1 MLTGK
6 NNRDYSK
13 SSVLGTAAYARSL
26 FPNNRFWNRLNHK
39 TFEAPRFLFLFALL
53 ALWQTVSGLG
63 LVPPYML
70 PSPLRILRAM
80 AHDFPLLMRHTGVT
94 LLETAAGLCISLA
107 ASFVLALLMDNA
119 PFLRKQIMPILL
131 LTQTVPTIAI
141 APLLVLWL
149 GYGASPKIALV
160 FVTCFFPLTVGLL
173 GGFQSADKDSAQ
185 LLKSMGATK
194 RQIYRYLKFPSSLPA
209 FFSGL
214 RIAGSYAV
222 IAAVVAEWL
231 GGNAGLGVYM
241 TRVRKSYAFDKMF
254 AVILLTAAL
263 SLVLMR
269 AIEELEKRALRW
281 RT

>member
-1 MLTGK
+1 MVRK
-6 NNRDYSK
+6 RI
-13 SSVLGTAAYARSL
+13 
-26 FPNNRFWNRLNHK
+26 K
-39 TFEAPRFLFLFALL
+39 TFEAPRFLFLLLLL

-70 PSPLRILRAM
+70 PSPLRIVRAM
-80 AHDFPLLMRHTGVT
+80 ANDFPLLMRHTGVT
-94 LLETAAGLCISLA
+94 MLETAVGLLLSLA
-107 ASFVLALLMDNA
+107 ASFVLALVMDNTA
-119 PFLRKQIMPILL
+119 FLRRQIMPILL
-131 LTQTVPTIAI
+131 FTQTVPTIAV

-160 FVTCFFPLTVGLL
+160 FITCFFPLTVGLL
-173 GGFQSADKDSAQ
+173 SGLQSADEDSVQ
-185 LLKSMGATK
+185 LLKSMGAT
-194 RQIYRYLKFPSSLPA
+194 RRHIYRYLKLPSSLPG

-231 GGNAGLGVYM
+231 GGNNGLGVYM
-241 TRVRKSYAFDKMF
+241 TRVRKSYSFDKMF

-269 AIEELEKRALRW
+269 GIEELEKRVVRW
-281 RT
+281 KPE

>member
-1 MLTGK
+1 M
-6 NNRDYSK
+6 
-13 SSVLGTAAYARSL
+13 
-26 FPNNRFWNRLNHK
+26 K
-39 TFEAPRFLFLFALL
+39 TFEAPRFLFLFLLL

-70 PSPLRILRAM
+70 PSPLRIVRAI
-80 AHDFPLLMRHTGVT
+80 ANDFPLLMRHTGVT
-94 LLETAAGLCISLA
+94 MLETAVGLLLSLA
-107 ASFVLALLMDNA
+107 ASFVLALVMDNTA
-119 PFLRKQIMPILL
+119 FLRRQIMPILL
-131 LTQTVPTIAI
+131 FTQTVPAIAV

-160 FVTCFFPLTVGLL
+160 FITCFFPLTVGLL
-173 GGFQSADKDSAQ
+173 SGLQSADEDSVQ
-185 LLKSMGATK
+185 LLKSMGAT
-194 RQIYRYLKFPSSLPA
+194 RRHIYRYLKLPSSLPG

-231 GGNAGLGVYM
+231 GGNSGLGVYM
-241 TRVRKSYAFDKMF
+241 TRVRKSYSFDKMF

-269 AIEELEKRALRW
+269 GIEELEKRVVRW
-281 RT
+281 KPE

>member
-1 MLTGK
+1 MTGK
-6 NNRDYSK
+6 NRN
-13 SSVLGTAAYARSL
+13 
-26 FPNNRFWNRLNHK
+26 K
-39 TFEAPRFLFLFALL
+39 TFDAPRFLFLFLLL

-70 PSPLRILRAM
+70 PSPLRIVRAIVN
-80 AHDFPLLMRHTGVT
+80 DFPLLMRHTGVT
-94 LLETAAGLCISLA
+94 LLETMAGLFLSLA
-107 ASFVLALLMDNA
+107 ASFVLALVMDNTA
-119 PFLRKQIMPILL
+119 FLRKQIMPILL
-131 LTQTVPTIAI
+131 FTQTVPSIAL

-149 GYGASPKIALV
+149 GYGSSPKIALV
-160 FVTCFFPLTVGLL
+160 FITCFFPLTVGLL
-173 GGFQSADKDSAQ
+173 SGLQSADEDSVQ

-194 RQIYRYLKFPSSLPA
+194 RHIYRYLKLPSSLPS

-241 TRVRKSYAFDKMF
+241 TRVRKSYSFDKMF
-254 AVILLTAAL
+254 AVILLTTAL

-269 AIEELEKRALRW
+269 GIEELERRIVRW
-281 RT
+281 KSE

>member
-6 NNRDYSK
+6 K
-13 SSVLGTAAYARSL
+13 
-26 FPNNRFWNRLNHK
+26 PC
-39 TFEAPRFLFLFALL
+39 EAPRFLFLCLL
-53 ALWQTVSGLG
+53 IVFWQTVSGLG

-70 PSPLRILRAM
+70 PSPWRIVRAF
-80 AHDFPLLMRHTGVT
+80 AHDLPLLARHTGIT
-94 LLETAAGLCISLA
+94 LLETAAGLFLSLA
-107 ASFVLALLMDNA
+107 ASFALALLMDNA
-119 PFLRKQIMPILL
+119 AFLRRQLMPLL
-131 LTQTVPTIAI
+131 LITQTVPTIAV

-160 FVTCFFPLTVGLL
+160 FITCFFPLTIGLL
-173 GGFQSADKDSAQ
+173 GGFQSADNDAIR

-194 RQIYRYLKFPSSLPA
+194 RQVYRYVKLPSSLPS

-254 AVILLTAAL
+254 AVILLTAVL
-263 SLVLMR
+263 SLLLMR
-269 AIEELEKRALRW
+269 GIEELEKRMRRL
-281 RT
+281 

>member
-1 MLTGK
+1 MVGK
-6 NNRDYSK
+6 RI
-13 SSVLGTAAYARSL
+13 
-26 FPNNRFWNRLNHK
+26 K
-39 TFEAPRFLFLFALL
+39 TFEAPRFLFLLLLL

-70 PSPLRILRAM
+70 PSPLRIVRAM
-80 AHDFPLLMRHTGVT
+80 ANDFPLLMRHTGVT
-94 LLETAAGLCISLA
+94 MLETAVGLLLSLA
-107 ASFVLALLMDNA
+107 ASFVLALVMDNTA
-119 PFLRKQIMPILL
+119 FLRRQIMPILL
-131 LTQTVPTIAI
+131 FTQTVPTIAV

-160 FVTCFFPLTVGLL
+160 FITCFFPLTVGLL
-173 GGFQSADKDSAQ
+173 SGLQSADEDSVQ
-185 LLKSMGATK
+185 LLKSMGAT
-194 RQIYRYLKFPSSLPA
+194 RRHIYRYLKLPSSLPG

-231 GGNAGLGVYM
+231 GGNSGLGVYM
-241 TRVRKSYAFDKMF
+241 TRVRKSYSFDKMF

-269 AIEELEKRALRW
+269 GIEELEKRVVRW
-281 RT
+281 KPE

>member
-1 MLTGK
+1 MMGK
-6 NNRDYSK
+6 RI
-13 SSVLGTAAYARSL
+13 
-26 FPNNRFWNRLNHK
+26 K
-39 TFEAPRFLFLFALL
+39 TFEVPRFLFLLLLL

-70 PSPLRILRAM
+70 PSPLRIVHAM

-94 LLETAAGLCISLA
+94 ILETAVGLLLSLA
-107 ASFVLALLMDNA
+107 ASFVLALVMDNTA
-119 PFLRKQIMPILL
+119 FLRRQLMPILL
-131 LTQTVPTIAI
+131 FTQTVPTIAV

-160 FVTCFFPLTVGLL
+160 FITCFFPLTVGLL
-173 GGFQSADKDSAQ
+173 SGLQSADEDSAQ
-185 LLKSMGATK
+185 LLKSMGAT
-194 RQIYRYLKFPSSLPA
+194 RRHIYRYLKLPSSLPS

-231 GGNAGLGVYM
+231 GGNSGLGVYM
-241 TRVRKSYAFDKMF
+241 TRVRKSYSFDKMF

-269 AIEELEKRALRW
+269 GIEELEKRVVRW
-281 RT
+281 KPE

>member
-1 MLTGK
+1 MTGK
-6 NNRDYSK
+6 RI
-13 SSVLGTAAYARSL
+13 
-26 FPNNRFWNRLNHK
+26 K
-39 TFEAPRFLFLFALL
+39 TFEVPRFLFLLLLL

-70 PSPLRILRAM
+70 PSPLRIVRAM

-94 LLETAAGLCISLA
+94 ILETAVGLLLSFA
-107 ASFVLALLMDNA
+107 ASFVLALVMDNTA
-119 PFLRKQIMPILL
+119 FLRRQLMPILL
-131 LTQTVPTIAI
+131 FTQTVPTIAI

-160 FVTCFFPLTVGLL
+160 FITCFFPLTVGLL
-173 GGFQSADKDSAQ
+173 SGLQSADEDSVQ
-185 LLKSMGATK
+185 LLKSMGAT
-194 RQIYRYLKFPSSLPA
+194 RRHIYRYLKLPSSLPS

-231 GGNAGLGVYM
+231 GGNSGLGVYM
-241 TRVRKSYAFDKMF
+241 TRVRKSYSFDKMF

-269 AIEELEKRALRW
+269 GIEELEKRVVRW
-281 RT
+281 KPE

>member
-6 NNRDYSK
+6 K
-13 SSVLGTAAYARSL
+13 A
-26 FPNNRFWNRLNHK
+26 
-39 TFEAPRFLFLFALL
+39 FEAPRFLFLFLLL
-53 ALWQTVSGLG
+53 AIWQTVSGLG

-94 LLETAAGLCISLA
+94 LLETMAGLLFSLA
-107 ASFVLALLMDNA
+107 ASFVLALLMDNT

-131 LTQTVPTIAI
+131 LTQTVPTIAV

-160 FVTCFFPLTVGLL
+160 FITCFFPLTVGLL
-173 GGFQSADKDSAQ
+173 GGFQSADEDSVQ
-185 LLKSMGATK
+185 LLKSMGAN
-194 RQIYRYLKFPSSLPA
+194 RRHVYRYLKLPSSLPG

-231 GGNAGLGVYM
+231 GGNSGLGVYM
-241 TRVRKSYAFDKMF
+241 TRVRKSYSFDKMF
-254 AVILLTAAL
+254 AVIILTTAL
-263 SLVLMR
+263 SLILMR
-269 AIEELEKRALRW
+269 AIEELERRTLRW
-281 RT
+281 KP

>member
-6 NNRDYSK
+6 KGNK
-13 SSVLGTAAYARSL
+13 AI
-26 FPNNRFWNRLNHK
+26 
-39 TFEAPRFLFLFALL
+39 EAPRFLFLFLLL
-53 ALWQTVSGLG
+53 AIWQTVSGLG

-80 AHDFPLLMRHTGVT
+80 VHDFPLLMRHTGVT
-94 LLETAAGLCISLA
+94 LLETTAGLLFSLA
-107 ASFVLALLMDNA
+107 ASFVLALLMDNT

-131 LTQTVPTIAI
+131 LTQTVPTIAV

-160 FVTCFFPLTVGLL
+160 FITCFFPLTVGLL
-173 GGFQSADKDSAQ
+173 GGFQSADEDSVQ
-185 LLKSMGATK
+185 LLKSMGANR
-194 RQIYRYLKFPSSLPA
+194 RQVYRYLKLPSSLPG

-231 GGNAGLGVYM
+231 GGNSGLGVYM
-241 TRVRKSYAFDKMF
+241 TRVRKSYSFDKMF
-254 AVILLTAAL
+254 AVIILTTAL

-269 AIEELEKRALRW
+269 IIEELERRTLRW
-281 RT
+281 KP